1 MMTTIPY
8 FHLSI
13 ASAEPAA
20 SVSTQMELDFSKMGV
35 LAQTQSS
42 CRGFDFDQAFSKF
55 ELEWGGLAEFDM
67 WQQDQECTNS
77 IELRIAKTKT
87 CWHSLS
93 LEVNL

>member
-1 MMTTIPY
+1 MTTILH
-8 FHLSI
+8 FHLAI
-13 ASAEPAA
+13 AVVEPAT
-20 SVSTQMELDFSKMGV
+20 SVSTQMELDFSEMGA
-35 LAQTQSS
+35 LAQTWSS
-42 CRGFDFDQAFSKF
+42 CVGVDFDWASGKF
-55 ELEWGGLAEFDM
+55 KLEWGGLAEFDM